1 MDKFLPHDDELGKV
15 INTAANELYMK
26 MHHLDVDG
34 LGMPEHC
41 LYCSYMQFRC
51 CYNVYEWRKH
61 HR

>member
-34 LGMPEHC
+34 LGMPEQDH
-41 LYCSYMQFRC
+41 SKG
-51 CYNVYEWRKH
+51 RKISDDACAIH
-61 HR
+61 IRYSNT